1 MNRCFCHRGLCI
13 RDKVSV
19 LDKEIELI
27 DLELYSHREMLLQLV
42 ELQKTVML
50 TVAQAKAVADE
61 IQWRRRTVKGLSGRR
76 IEKIG
81 SAHSWG
87 LRLSRIDPATRAEMG
102 KP

>member
-13 RDKVSV
+13 RDKVAV

-50 TVAQAKAVADE
+50 SVAEAKAVADE
-61 IQWRRRTVKGLSGRR
+61 IQWRRRTVKGLQGRR
-76 IEKIG
+76 TEKIAGASRWRQRLQQIEK
-81 SAHSWG
+81 A
-87 LRLSRIDPATRAEMG
+87 AA
-102 KP
+102 